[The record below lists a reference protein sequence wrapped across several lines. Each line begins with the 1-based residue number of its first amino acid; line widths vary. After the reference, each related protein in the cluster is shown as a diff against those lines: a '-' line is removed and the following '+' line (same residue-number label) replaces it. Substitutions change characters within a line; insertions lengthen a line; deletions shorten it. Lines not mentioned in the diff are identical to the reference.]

1 MEKALLIVA
10 IGVASLLFI
19 RYTWARLRP
28 RMAAAS
34 GTLIVGVVLG
44 CLVVLAIQAQQAG
57 MLGIRISEGLRV
69 LGVR

>member
-1 MEKALLIVA
+1 MEKALLIVF
-10 IGVASLLFI
+10 IGVVSLLFI
-19 RYTWARLRP
+19 RYVWARLRP